1 MDFVDWCAVVLQRLM
16 EAAKA
21 SDIAQQIGFHHDRA
35 AQMLFG
41 EIHATQPGFEQT
53 TVSQALLQAL
63 TTLEQLGILERR
75 HQQIWYVSRTG
86 QVRAQALPQRWKEMS
101 QIDLS
106 SEEERLLQVVNRLSQ
121 RAATDYAW
129 LEEIPQQTLLAEL
142 NWETGEEHLRQV
154 AKGLEE
160 LEFVADSPFIS
171 RGLKL
176 RATYNGLVWE
186 KQRNEH
192 HAEQPLFGGVP
203 QQSNASKYQATVGS
217 SVQGFVQGDHAQVT
231 MNMGLDEFRFR
242 KLMEADKAFTAA
254 ENEPFWQLAEELVR
268 KGLQLDSQRARV
280 RSAFGIRL
288 SQEMISAFQEHLVTA
303 ADSYYDLMH
312 HDRLAARTPPPPD
325 KAVEWLRAALDYQD
339 NPEGQV
345 SLALTLMEGLM
356 GHYEAMLVAIRDALT
371 LSEGARATL
380 QHPIH
385 LVIMAL
391 ACGGQRERLETLG
404 TTLALTLPISME
416 QIHASYA
423 AIGTAHHEEVVNW
436 YAIEQ
441 AKPGQAR
448 SPDPLIIRLFR
459 TSADNIN
466 FPTYC
471 SLITLHGQAGGK
483 YPPEDQYLPIDALL
497 GELMHRF
504 FFVCPV
510 NPNYCLQ

>member
-1 MDFVDWCAVVLQRLM
+1 MDYVDWCAVVLQRLT

-35 AQMLFG
+35 AQVLFG
-41 EIHATQPGFEQT
+41 EAQVTQPGFEQT
-53 TVSQALLQAL
+53 TASQALLQAL
-63 TTLEQLGILERR
+63 TTLEQLGILDRR
-75 HQQIWYVSRTG
+75 HQRFWYISRTG

-101 QIDLS
+101 QIDLT

-121 RAATDYAW
+121 RTAADYAW
-129 LEEIPQQTLLAEL
+129 LEEIPQQTLLAKL

-186 KQRNEH
+186 QQHNEH
-192 HAEQPLFGGVP
+192 CAEQPTFGEAL
-203 QQSNASKYQATVGS
+203 QQSDASKYKATIGS
-217 SVQGFVQGDHAQVT
+217 SVQGFVQGDHTQVT
-231 MNMGLDEFRFR
+231 MNMGLDEFHIR
-242 KLMEADKAFTAA
+242 KLMEADKAFTEA
-254 ENEPFWQLAEELVR
+254 EKEPFWQQAESLVR
-268 KGLQLDSQRARV
+268 KGLQLDPQREGAR
-280 RSAFGIRL
+280 SSFGIRL
-288 SQEMISAFQEHLVTA
+288 SQEIISAFQEQLFAA
-303 ADSYYDLMH
+303 ADSYYALTQ
-312 HDRLAARTPPPPD
+312 HDRLTAMSPPPPE
-325 KAVEWLRAALDYQD
+325 KAVEWLHAALDKHENTD
-339 NPEGQV
+339 GGV
-345 SLALTLMEGLM
+345 SLALALMNGLM
-356 GHYEAMLVAIRDALT
+356 GHYEVMLVAIRDALT
-371 LSEGARATL
+371 LSEGARAAL

-385 LVIMAL
+385 LVMLAL
-391 ACGGQRERLETLG
+391 ACGGKRARLETLG
-404 TTLALTLPISME
+404 TTLALTLPVSMN

-423 AIGTAHHEEVVNW
+423 AIGTTHREEVANW

-441 AKPGQAR
+441 AEPGQAR

-459 TSADNIN
+459 TSADDIN

-497 GELMHRF
+497 GKLMHRF

-510 NPNYCLQ
+510 NPNYRLK